1 MTYGVS
7 ILGRTYFCVNLG
19 YKKCFY
25 VLLGIIQLG
34 IQEKYH
40 CQAYQNTYFYDNIF
54 LGIQANNHI
63 RVT

>member
-1 MTYGVS
+1 M
-7 ILGRTYFCVNLG
+7 
-19 YKKCFY
+19 FY
-25 VLLGIIQLG
+25 MLLGIIQLG

-54 LGIQANNHI
+54 LGTQANNHI